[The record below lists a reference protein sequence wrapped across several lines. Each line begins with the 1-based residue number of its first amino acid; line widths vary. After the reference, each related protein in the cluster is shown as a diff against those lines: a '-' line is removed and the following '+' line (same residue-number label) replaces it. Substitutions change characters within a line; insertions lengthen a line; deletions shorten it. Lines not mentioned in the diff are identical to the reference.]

1 MVSLIP
7 SLNEVK
13 RRHKRGNPK
22 PANNWPESD
31 SDMTDYNGWTNRE
44 TWNVNLWVFNDERL
58 YSLWK
63 DRSRC
68 VMRESATIPTRCKYS
83 NEIIGYESN
92 VVYSANPWS
101 PENVQDFVRSVFGRG
116 ASFGVTMTPDGDYV
130 SDADV
135 VQLADA
141 WSDYAI
147 EHHPDYDVK
156 TGKIAE
162 EVAD

>member
-1 MVSLIP
+1 MS
-7 SLNEVK
+7 
-13 RRHKRGNPK
+13 
-22 PANNWPESD
+22 
-31 SDMTDYNGWTNRE
+31 DYNGWTNRE
-44 TWNVNLWVFNDERL
+44 TWNVNLWIMNDERL

-63 DRSRC
+63 ARSHC
-68 VMRESATIPTRCKYS
+68 YMNESATIPKRDSSMMT
-83 NEIIGYESN
+83 IGYEAN
-92 VVYSANPWS
+92 VVYSTSPWS

-116 ASFGVTMTPDGDYV
+116 ASFGVTKTPDGDYV

-135 VQLADA
+135 VQLADV

-147 EHHPDYDVK
+147 EHHPQYDVK

>member
-1 MVSLIP
+1 
-7 SLNEVK
+7 
-13 RRHKRGNPK
+13 
-22 PANNWPESD
+22 
-31 SDMTDYNGWTNRE
+31 MTDYNGWTNRE

-68 VMRESATIPTRCKYS
+68 VMRETATIPKRCPHS
-83 NEIIGYESN
+83 LATVGYESN
-92 VVYSANPWS
+92 VVCSVNPWS
-101 PENVQDFVRSVFGRG
+101 PENVEGFVRNVFRG
-116 ASFGVTMTPDGDYV
+116 ELTPDGD
-130 SDADV
+130 DIGKADF
-135 VQLADA
+135 VQLANA
-141 WSDYAI
+141 WSDDAI